1 MAKEQ
6 RGSART
12 PDRPAS
18 GAPAGTA
25 AGGPGRPG
33 GPSGGAWQP
42 NRVSASRKAGGPNR
56 TLIATAAAVVIGLA
70 IVAFVA
76 VQQLGGAPGTS
87 ADDPLITP
95 GAANTTPASIPSSGR
110 TLGEPNAPVT
120 IDLYGDFRC
129 SACYMFTVGGTAAQ
143 VNSQLVAT
151 GKARVVWHDFLV
163 IDLHD
168 RATASRDAA
177 NAAWCAADQG
187 KFWTMHDWLFANQS
201 ISEDPSAFTIDRLL
215 RIGQAAGMDMAAFE
229 PCVRNGTHLAEIA
242 AEQQTIPAAATG
254 TPSVFV
260 DGTLVP
266 TSFDAIKA
274 AVDAA
279 AGSAPVTASPSGG

>member
-12 PDRPAS
+12 PNRPAS
-18 GAPAGTA
+18 DVASGKPGGAPGKS
-25 AGGPGRPG
+25 GGS
-33 GPSGGAWQP
+33 SGGAWQP

-56 TLIATAAAVVIGLA
+56 TLIATAAAVLIGLA

-76 VQQLGGAPGTS
+76 AQQLGGARGTS
-87 ADDPLITP
+87 AGDPLITP
-95 GAANTTPASIPSSGR
+95 GAANTTPTSIPSSGR

-129 SACYMFTVGGTAAQ
+129 SACYQFTVGGTAAQ
-143 VNSQLVAT
+143 VNNQLVAT

-201 ISEDPSAFTIDRLL
+201 ITEDASAFTIDRLL

-260 DGTLVP
+260 AGTLVP

-279 AGSAPVTASPSGG
+279 AGSAPVPSAAPS